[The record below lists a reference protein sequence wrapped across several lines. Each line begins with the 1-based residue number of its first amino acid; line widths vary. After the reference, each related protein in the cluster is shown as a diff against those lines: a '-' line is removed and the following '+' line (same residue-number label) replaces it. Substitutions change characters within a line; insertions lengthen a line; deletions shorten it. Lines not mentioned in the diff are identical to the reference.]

1 MKKRPKNFLLIE
13 VEREQTIFCLISNK
27 VSDLDHLKL

>member
-13 VEREQTIFCLISNK
+13 VEKEQTIFCSISNK
-27 VSDLDHLKL
+27 EFAAAL